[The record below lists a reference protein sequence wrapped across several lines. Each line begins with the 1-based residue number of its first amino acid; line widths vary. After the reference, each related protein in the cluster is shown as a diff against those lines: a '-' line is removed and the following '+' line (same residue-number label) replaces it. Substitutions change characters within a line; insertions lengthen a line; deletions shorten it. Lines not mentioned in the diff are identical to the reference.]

1 MFDKTG
7 QTSIDV
13 GGKIYH
19 VGRMGPIISADI
31 SKILISGKVMPFLQ
45 IEDMTGA
52 VIMAMMDLPDD
63 KLKAVSSAVLEK
75 SKGPDGNQVTQLSF
89 NGDITAYWQLVAKVL
104 FANFTELALYL
115 EVEKGKLAEYAKAA
129 AMARKLQKV

>member
-1 MFDKTG
+1 MFSATGQASIDIGDKTYN
-7 QTSIDV
+7 V
-13 GGKIYH
+13 A
-19 VGRMGPIISADI
+19 RMGPIISADI

-52 VIMAMMDLPDD
+52 AISAMMDLPDD
-63 KLKAVSSAVLEK
+63 KLKVVASAALEK

-89 NGDITAYWQLVAKVL
+89 NGDITAYWKLVAKVL

-115 EVEKGKLAEYAKAA
+115 EVEKGKMVEYAKAA

>member
-7 QTSIDV
+7 QASIEV

-19 VGRMGPIISADI
+19 VGRMSPIISADV

-63 KLKAVSSAVLEK
+63 KLKTVASAALAK
-75 SKGPDGNQVTQLSF
+75 SKGPDDIQVTQLSF
-89 NGDITAYWQLVAKVL
+89 GGDITSYWQLVAKVL

-115 EVEKGKLAEYAKAA
+115 EVEKSKLAEYAKAA
-129 AMARKLQKV
+129 AMKRKLQKV

>member
-13 GGKIYH
+13 SGKTYH

-63 KLKAVSSAVLEK
+63 KLKTVSSAVLEK
-75 SKGPDGNQVTQLSF
+75 SKGPDGSQVTQLSF

>member
-1 MFDKTG
+1 MFDSTG
-7 QTSIDV
+7 QAKIEVD
-13 GGKIYH
+13 GKIYH
-19 VGRMGPIISADI
+19 VGRMDAKSYIDV

-52 VIMAMMDLPDD
+52 CVMALMDLSDEN
-63 KLKAVSSAVLEK
+63 LKVVMDSALKK
-75 SKGPDGNQVTQLSF
+75 SKDENGNQVTQLSF
-89 NGDITAYWQLVAKVL
+89 TNSMQSYWKLIAKVL

-129 AMARKLQKV
+129 QMARKVQRV